1 MGGVSHL
8 PLITYFSLFSG
19 QFLEEL
25 SKFSSLSY
33 KLRAKKKKQKQ
44 KQKRGKQ
51 QGEEGAIEGSKS
63 QRKGRAGEPGWREDS
78 SSTFVLQSKNPTP
91 VGLLSRLF
99 PTAAALGLTSKTR

>member
-33 KLRAKKKKQKQ
+33 KLRAKKKKKKQ
-44 KQKRGKQ
+44 GKQ
-51 QGEEGAIEGSKS
+51 QGEEGAI
-63 QRKGRAGEPGWREDS
+63 
-78 SSTFVLQSKNPTP
+78 
-91 VGLLSRLF
+91 
-99 PTAAALGLTSKTR
+99 